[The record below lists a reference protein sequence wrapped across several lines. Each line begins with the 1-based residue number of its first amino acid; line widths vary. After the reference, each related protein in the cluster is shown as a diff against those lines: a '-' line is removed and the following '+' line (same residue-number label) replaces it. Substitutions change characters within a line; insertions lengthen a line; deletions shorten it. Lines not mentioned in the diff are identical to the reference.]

1 VKPVNL
7 TRRGFVTAL
16 GGLVLGFSLPG
27 CSSLLPPI
35 DGTIGLG
42 ADPGALL
49 DINAWI
55 RIAPDNTVS
64 LRMGA
69 SEMGQGVFTSLP
81 MILAEELDVDWSLV
95 HAESAPAA
103 KVYRHLS
110 IDYPG
115 STQLTGGSLSV
126 RGYFEQLRR
135 AGASARAMLVR
146 AAADQWGVSTSD
158 CRTEAGYVLSGDN
171 KLSYGQLAQAA
182 SLLPAIDAEPKP
194 AGERKLLG
202 TSPARL
208 DLPPKVNGTA
218 TFGIDVQPEG
228 CVNATIVQCPHFGG
242 SLVSFDDSAA
252 REVPGVL
259 DIFEEDGAI
268 VVIADTFWH
277 ARKASTLLQIE
288 WDAGEG
294 AGLDDARIG
303 ELLQQAL
310 DGGGKTLWKVG
321 KVGETDIE
329 AVYEVPYLEHAPI
342 EPLNATAWVR
352 EGRVD
357 VWAPTQAQQ
366 TNQMSAARIAG
377 VHVDDVFI
385 HTTFLGGGFGRKSFN
400 DFVDW
405 AVKVAMHLEQPVK
418 VTWTREECFK
428 RGQYRPRSVCRMRAK
443 LGEDGYPT
451 DLSFEMASQ
460 NVAAEVV
467 PGPLANLK
475 PVISE
480 VIAGGL
486 AHNPYSIPNQR
497 VDVAVIDL
505 PVPVGW
511 WRSVQGSNNGFYREC
526 FLDELANA
534 AGIDPIAY
542 RRKLLADSPRHLAVF
557 EAAVQAAGPTRQ
569 RQSRG
574 VALFESFGSLCAQ
587 VADVSVV
594 DGQLTIHRVAAAMDC
609 GTALHPDGVKSQVMG
624 ALTMGISSM
633 LREGLSLKDGAVE
646 QQNFHEYE
654 LLKLAEAPQVTV
666 VIVDSGEE
674 LGGVGE
680 PGLPPVL
687 GAVCNAIAAAT
698 GTRIRS
704 LPLGEQLQ
712 G

>member
-1 VKPVNL
+1 MKTVNL

-16 GGLVLGFSLPG
+16 GGLVLGFNLPG
-27 CSSLLPPI
+27 CASLLPSI

-42 ADPGALL
+42 ADPGELV

-81 MILAEELDVDWSLV
+81 MILAEELDVDWQQV

-103 KVYRHLS
+103 KVYRHANT
-110 IDYPG
+110 DYPG
-115 STQLTGGSLSV
+115 SSQLTGGSASV
-126 RGYFEQLRR
+126 RGYYEQLRR
-135 AGASARAMLVR
+135 AGASARAMLVK
-146 AAADQWGVSTSD
+146 AAADQWGVSPGD
-158 CRTEAGYVLSGDN
+158 CLTEAGHVLSGED

-182 SLLPAIDAEPKP
+182 SRLSPIDAEPK
-194 AGERKLLG
+194 ALSERKLLG

-208 DLPPKVNGTA
+208 DLPPKVDGSA

-228 CVNATIVQCPHFGG
+228 CLNATLVQCPHFGG
-242 SLVSFDDSAA
+242 SLVSFEDSAA

-259 DIFEEDGAI
+259 DVFELDGAVI
-268 VVIADTFWH
+268 VVADTFWH
-277 ARKASTLLQIE
+277 AKKASTLLQIE
-288 WDAGEG
+288 WDAGQG

-303 ELLQQAL
+303 EILQEAL
-310 DGGGKTLWKVG
+310 DRGGKTLWKVG

-329 AVYEVPYLEHAPI
+329 AIYEVPYLEHAPI

-352 EGRVD
+352 PGRVD

-366 TNQMSAARIAG
+366 TNQMAASRIAG
-377 VHVDDVFI
+377 VSNDDVYI

-400 DFVDW
+400 DFVNW
-405 AVKVAMHLEQPVK
+405 AVKVAMRFEQPVK

-428 RGQYRPRSVCRMRAK
+428 RGQYRPRSLCRMRAK
-443 LGEDGYPT
+443 LGQDGYPT

-467 PGPLANLK
+467 PPALANLK
-475 PVISE
+475 PLIGE

-486 AHNPYSIPNQR
+486 LHNPYAIPNQR
-497 VDVAVIDL
+497 VDVAVVDL
-505 PVPVGW
+505 PIPVGW
-511 WRSVQGSNNGFYREC
+511 WRSVQGSNNAFYREC

-534 AGIDPIAY
+534 AQVDPIAY
-542 RRKLLADSPRHLAVF
+542 RRKLLADSPRELAVF
-557 EAAVQAAGPTRQ
+557 EAAVEAAGPLRQ

-574 VALFESFGSLCAQ
+574 VALFECFGSLCAQ
-587 VADVSVV
+587 VADVTVI
-594 DGQLTIHRVAAAMDC
+594 DGELIVHRVAAAMDC

-624 ALTMGISSM
+624 ALTMGLSSM
-633 LREGLSLKDGAVE
+633 LREGLSLSDGAVQ

-666 VIVDSGEE
+666 VIVDSGEP

-680 PGLPPVL
+680 PGLPPIL
-687 GAVCNAIAAAT
+687 GAVCNAVAAAT
-698 GTRIRS
+698 GKRVRS
-704 LPLGEQLQ
+704 LPLGKQLQ
-712 G
+712 A